1 MNAFHP
7 DYIRTFY
14 PQFLSDFRA
23 EAHQISQGKVNG
35 QKARHTRES
44 VKGVT
49 ILKAFPQTRRRG

>member
-44 VKGVT
+44 VSGFKD
-49 ILKAFPQTRRRG
+49 IKSFPETRKRR